1 MLLSAKPHPR
11 LSAPCIHTSHSLS
24 FDTHILCGQM
34 FVWPLIEPDQGTDPA
49 EKEHRKKKLKN
60 HTIFFFF
67 STGSVPCLGSL
78 HGHAKCTAGRVLGM
92 AWGQKR
98 GKQWRLTPQK
108 DLAILH
114 PDEKPSELGTYV
126 SQEIII
132 EEITAQT
139 QVWVRHCLT
148 QMLVCTG
155 LIIIAFWE
163 LLIFE
168 ESCPLS
174 IAINVMGLRGKIKD
188 FIHHLNQR
196 NFQKLHLKKGQL
208 QENRTLIFPFFS
220 PTFDALETISTERMQ
235 KENKLARTPV
245 YLSELNSAECLAEEP
260 LKSLGGLHLH
270 FNPECSFSKLKQ
282 KTHQFPGDGGIWG
295 KQWKEFGWKL
305 LSHL

>member
-1 MLLSAKPHPR
+1 
-11 LSAPCIHTSHSLS
+11 
-24 FDTHILCGQM
+24 
-34 FVWPLIEPDQGTDPA
+34 
-49 EKEHRKKKLKN
+49 
-60 HTIFFFF
+60 
-67 STGSVPCLGSL
+67 
-78 HGHAKCTAGRVLGM
+78 M

-98 GKQWRLTPQK
+98 GKQWWLTPQK

-132 EEITAQT
+132 EEITVQT

-148 QMLVCTG
+148 QMLVCIG

-208 QENRTLIFPFFS
+208 QENRTLIFPAFFS
-220 PTFDALETISTERMQ
+220 PTFDVLETISTERMQ

-260 LKSLGGLHLH
+260 LKSLRWFAFAL
-270 FNPECSFSKLKQ
+270 Q
-282 KTHQFPGDGGIWG
+282 PGM
-295 KQWKEFGWKL
+295 
-305 LSHL
+305 